1 MANVCPYG
9 YFTHAVVRGVPET
22 FGKPAADGRE
32 NGEASVDLAKAQR
45 QFGCLT
51 GALRQKVGLQLI
63 EIPPDP
69 ELPESWRIEDVAVI
83 QGDMALITRPFKQQ
97 RRSEVEAVRR
107 VMSEL
112 NLTVVEMGGEEGDSG
127 GATLEGSDVLFT
139 GREFFVG
146 ISSHTNRRG
155 AEVLADTFRD
165 FAVSTVPVCGGA
177 RLKNI
182 CSMGGPDTIIISN
195 SDGAKKTLR
204 MMEQLTDHHY
214 EVLSV
219 PEESAANCIYI
230 KGPSKR
236 DFLLHRPAE
245 ECPDSAS
252 PVRSPRDP
260 ASSLAAAAVLP
271 QVQSAGVCLPP
282 RLPPPGARLSP
293 LPLSL

>member
-1 MANVCPYG
+1 MASVLPYG
-9 YFTHAVVRGVPET
+9 CFTHAVVRGIPET
-22 FGKPAADGRE
+22 FGKVDNE
-32 NGEASVDLAKAQR
+32 ETTTDLAKAQR
-45 QFGCLT
+45 QFGVLT

-63 EIPPDP
+63 EIPADP

-83 QGDMALITRPFKQQ
+83 QGDTALITRPFIQQ
-97 RRSEVEAVRR
+97 RRREAEAVRR

-112 NLTVVEMGGEEGDSG
+112 NLTVVELGAEEGGSV

-146 ISSHTNRRG
+146 ISSHTNHRG

-165 FAVSTVPVCGGA
+165 FTVSTVPVCEGT

-214 EVLSV
+214 EVLTV
-219 PEESAANCIYI
+219 PEGAAANCVYVR
-230 KGPSKR
+230 GPSKV
-236 DFLLHRPAE
+236 DYLLHPPTE
-245 ECPDSAS
+245 ECPDSVPAFQKLTDYTLLPTACSEAS
-252 PVRSPRDP
+252 KLGGHL
-260 ASSLAAAAVLP
+260 SSF
-271 QVQSAGVCLPP
+271 CLLINRKPYF
-282 RLPPPGARLSP
+282 
-293 LPLSL
+293 